1 MKIKKLILS
10 VLTLSVFLISCSK
23 EEINGVNI
31 QPKESIEQP
40 IPQSITELSSESTQ
54 NARTSTETNFKAY
67 VFIETRINGTPRK
80 VVEYLQS
87 TPRNPLSTG
96 TRFLSFFVNGITSSN
111 FRDLNN
117 YYSIPFWNKDSHL
130 KVIVADVPQVIS
142 GMDSNNNPIDSYNN
156 LMDSYNN
163 PKFAYNFTTVKI
175 PKGTFNDFGWVTVL
189 IPISAMNN
197 DTKRQREIGYYAKSG
212 TRITSSGNNE
222 HTIIKTNTALSSY
235 VINYTGNVIPQ
246 GQYRVY
252 STHSGT
258 GMMIRFNSSNDVYIR
273 GISN

>member
-10 VLTLSVFLISCSK
+10 VVTLSVFLISCSK

-40 IPQSITELSSESTQ
+40 ISQSTVESTTTSTQ

-67 VFIETRINGTPRK
+67 VFIESRINNSPRK

-111 FRDLNN
+111 FRDLND

-130 KVIVADVPQVIS
+130 KVIVADVPQVS
-142 GMDSNNNPIDSYNN
+142 GGMD
-156 LMDSYNN
+156 LHNN
-163 PKFAYNFTTVKI
+163 PKLAYNFTTVKI
-175 PKGTFNDFGWVTVL
+175 PKGTFNGNGWVTVL

-197 DTKRQREIGYYAKSG
+197 DTRRQRQIGYYAKNG
-212 TRITSSGNNE
+212 TRITSSGNNT
-222 HTIIKTNTALSSY
+222 HIIRDTNTTLSSY

-252 STHSGT
+252 STYSNPA
-258 GMMIRFNSSNDVYIR
+258 MMINFDSLNDVYFR
-273 GISN
+273 GVSN

>member
-10 VLTLSVFLISCSK
+10 VVTLSVFLISCSK

-40 IPQSITELSSESTQ
+40 ISQSTVESTTTSTQ

-96 TRFLSFFVNGITSSN
+96 TRFLSFFVNGIKSSN
-111 FRDLNN
+111 FRDLND

-130 KVIVADVPQVIS
+130 KVIVADVPQVS
-142 GMDSNNNPIDSYNN
+142 GGMD
-156 LMDSYNN
+156 LHNN
-163 PKFAYNFTTVKI
+163 PKLAYNFTTVKI
-175 PKGTFNDFGWVTVL
+175 PKGTFNDWGWVTVL
-189 IPISAMNN
+189 VPTSAMNN
-197 DTKRQREIGYYAKSG
+197 DTKKQKQIGYYAKNG
-212 TRITSSGNNE
+212 NRITSSGNNT
-222 HTIIKTNTALSSY
+222 HTIITTNTVLSSY
-235 VINYTGNVIPQ
+235 IINYTGDIIPQ

-252 STHSGT
+252 TTHSGS
-258 GMMIRFNSSNDVYIR
+258 GMRIGFNSTNDVYFR
-273 GISN
+273 GASN

>member
-10 VLTLSVFLISCSK
+10 VVTLSVFLISCSK

-96 TRFLSFFVNGITSSN
+96 TRFLSFFVSPITSSN

-130 KVIVADVPQVIS
+130 KVIVTDVPQVS
-142 GMDSNNNPIDSYNN
+142 GG
-156 LMDSYNN
+156 MDSYNN
-163 PKFAYNFTTVKI
+163 PKKAYNFTTVKI
-175 PKGTFNDFGWVTVL
+175 SKGTFNDYGWVTIL

-197 DTKRQREIGYYAKSG
+197 DTRRQRQI
-212 TRITSSGNNE
+212 RVTSSGGNTYMIRN
-222 HTIIKTNTALSSY
+222 TNTTLSSY

-252 STHSGT
+252 STYSDPA
-258 GMMIRFNSSNDVYIR
+258 MMIKFNSLNDVYLR
-273 GISN
+273 GESN

>member
-10 VLTLSVFLISCSK
+10 VVTLSVFLISCSK

-31 QPKESIEQP
+31 QPKELTEQSV
-40 IPQSITELSSESTQ
+40 PQSTVESTTTSTQ
-54 NARTSTETNFKAY
+54 NARTSSETNFKAY
-67 VFIETRINGTPRK
+67 VFIETRINNTPRK

-96 TRFLSFFVNGITSSN
+96 TRFLSFFVSPITSSN

-117 YYSIPFWNKDSHL
+117 YYSIPFWNTDSHL
-130 KVIVADVPQVIS
+130 KVIVADVPQVS
-142 GMDSNNNPIDSYNN
+142 GGVDF
-156 LMDSYNN
+156 YNN
-163 PKFAYNFTTVKI
+163 PKLAYNFTTVKI
-175 PKGTFNDFGWVTVL
+175 PKGTFNDFGWVTIL

-197 DTKRQREIGYYAKSG
+197 DTRRQTQIRVA
-212 TRITSSGNNE
+212 SSGNN
-222 HTIIKTNTALSSY
+222 TYMIRNTNTTLSSY

-252 STHSGT
+252 STYSDPA
-258 GMMIRFNSSNDVYIR
+258 MRIKFNSLNDVYL
-273 GISN
+273 GGDQLKK

>member
-10 VLTLSVFLISCSK
+10 VVTLSVFLISCSK

-40 IPQSITELSSESTQ
+40 ISQSTVESTTTSTQ

-130 KVIVADVPQVIS
+130 KVIVTDVPQVS
-142 GMDSNNNPIDSYNN
+142 GDVDSYNN
-156 LMDSYNN
+156 Q
-163 PKFAYNFTTVKI
+163 KKAYNFTTVKI
-175 PKGTFNDFGWVTVL
+175 PKGTFNDYGWVTIL

-197 DTKRQREIGYYAKSG
+197 DTRRQKQIRVS
-212 TRITSSGNNE
+212 SSGGNRYMIRN
-222 HTIIKTNTALSSY
+222 TNTTLSSY

-252 STHSGT
+252 STYSDPA
-258 GMMIRFNSSNDVYIR
+258 MRIKFDSLNDVYLK
-273 GISN
+273 GESN